1 MNPDEYALRV
11 EECVE
16 KVQDLFDDLGLPC
29 GTAIDVLINSLIDE
43 CSMKEDLDEAEVDD
57 ILLTI
62 ADGIEETTG
71 IGNSVICPEEL
82 SAGDEGC
89 CGSCD
94 CCCHGIHDVTD
105 RELDEDFDDM
115 EGK

>member
-29 GTAIDVLINSLIDE
+29 DIAIDVLINALIDE
-43 CSMKEDLDEAEVDD
+43 CTMKEDIDEAEVDG

-62 ADGIEETTG
+62 ADGIEETSG
-71 IGNSVICPEEL
+71 VGNSVICPEDL

-89 CGSCD
+89 CSSCP
-94 CCCHGIHDVTD
+94 CHGIHDITD